1 MNIAIND
8 EILNNHGLSLSE
20 FACILY
26 YLDENTDIL
35 NKELCEKVWEKGFL
49 IKVVDGFK
57 IDNNK
62 FSEIETMVAKATVV
76 QSKGDRL
83 LNLANALR
91 EIFPGGKKPGTN
103 YYWRDNPNIIA
114 QRLSIFLKKY
124 GDTYTDEQ
132 IINAAKRYVE
142 SFNGNYQF
150 MQLLK
155 YFISKQNKQTGEP
168 NSELASY
175 LANEGQEG
183 LRNDWDLELK

>member
-26 YLDENTDIL
+26 YLDGNIDIL

-62 FSEIETMVAKATVV
+62 FSEIETMVAKATIV
-76 QSKGDRL
+76 QSKGDRFL
-83 LNLANALR
+83 SLANALR
-91 EIFPGGKKPGTN
+91 EVFPTGKKPGTN
-103 YYWRDNPNIIA
+103 YYWRDSPDIIA
-114 QRLSIFLKKY
+114 QRLGVYFKKY
-124 GDTYTDEQ
+124 GNKYSDEQ

-155 YFISKQNKQTGEP
+155 YFISKQNKQTGEV
-168 NSELASY
+168 NSEMASY

-183 LRNDWDLELK
+183 LRQDWDLELK

>member
-1 MNIAIND
+1 MNLAIND

-26 YLDENTDIL
+26 YLDGNTDIL
-35 NKELCEKVWEKGFL
+35 NKELCEKVWKKGFL
-49 IKVVDGFK
+49 IKIIDGFK

-62 FSEIETMVAKATVV
+62 FSEIETMVAKATIV

-83 LNLANALR
+83 LNLANSLR
-91 EIFPGGKKPGTN
+91 KLFPEGKKPGTN

-132 IINAAKRYVE
+132 IINATKRYIE

-183 LRNDWDLELK
+183 LRQDWELELK

>member
-8 EILNNHGLSLSE
+8 EILNTHGLSLSE

-26 YLDENTDIL
+26 YLDGNTDIL
-35 NKELCEKVWEKGFL
+35 NENLCDNVWKKGFL
-49 IKVVDGFK
+49 IKVIDGFK

-91 EIFPGGKKPGTN
+91 EVFPVGKKPGTN
-103 YYWRDNPNIIA
+103 YYWRDSPDIIA
-114 QRLSIFLKKY
+114 QRLGVYFKKY
-124 GDTYTDEQ
+124 GNKYSDEQ

-155 YFISKQNKQTGEP
+155 YFISKQNKQTGEV
-168 NSELASY
+168 NSEMASY

>member
-8 EILNNHGLSLSE
+8 EILRNHGLSLSE

-26 YLDENTDIL
+26 YIEGNKDVL
-35 NKELCEKVWEKGFL
+35 NEELCERVWKKGFL
-49 IKVVDGFK
+49 IKIVDGYEVN
-57 IDNNK
+57 NNK
-62 FSEIETMVAKATVV
+62 FSEIESMVAKATVV

-83 LNLANALR
+83 LNLANELR
-91 EIFPGGKKPGTN
+91 MIFPAGKKPGTN
-103 YYWRDNPNIIA
+103 YYWRDNPDIIA
-114 QRLSIFLKKY
+114 QRLGVFLKKY
-124 GDTYTDEQ
+124 GGKYSDEQ
-132 IINAAKRYVE
+132 IVSAAKRYVE

-155 YFISKQNKQTGEP
+155 YFISKQNKQTGEI

-183 LRNDWDLELK
+183 LRDDWDLELK